1 MVSMDHQED
10 EMKRKSVIV
19 LAVLAV
25 VFMLFV
31 ASCATKAP
39 LRKGEVLLE
48 DKGSA
53 FGVKTP
59 KWVETAIIGGAK
71 DIEKLPDYKDYVVF
85 IAQFEAQNLQSA
97 QLLAER
103 MQAQTE
109 LASYLSTR
117 VKDAFKGA
125 NVADAD
131 SKNFGVYGER
141 FVASVAEATYSG
153 FRRDSDWWV
162 KVQTYT
168 PDNKPDKQL
177 FRVIQLWT
185 ISKEMLKKQF
195 DMMLVEM
202 AGTTP
207 PTPETQRAMDIVQ
220 NTVARDFFGSK

>member
-1 MVSMDHQED
+1 MEEM
-10 EMKRKSVIV
+10 MKRKSAFAMLLIAVMV
-19 LAVLAV
+19 LLLT
-25 VFMLFV
+25 F
-31 ASCATKAP
+31 SCATKAP

-48 DKGSA
+48 DKGTA

-59 KWVETAIIGGAK
+59 KWVELALIGGPRE
-71 DIEKLPDYKDYVVF
+71 IEKLPDYKNMMVVV
-85 IAQFEAQNLQSA
+85 AQFEAQNLQSA

-141 FVASVAEATYSG
+141 FVASVAEAKFTG
-153 FRRDSDWWV
+153 FRKDADWWV

-177 FRVIQLWT
+177 YRVIQLWT
-185 ISKEMLKKQF
+185 IDKDMLKKQF
-195 DMMLVEM
+195 DILLNQL
-202 AGTTP
+202 AGNTP
-207 PTPETQRAMDIVQ
+207 PTPETKRAMDLVQ
-220 NTVARDFFGSK
+220 GTVAKDFFGEGK

>member
-1 MVSMDHQED
+1 
-10 EMKRKSVIV
+10 MKKLTTVVILV
-19 LAVLAV
+19 IAVALCFSA
-25 VFMLFV
+25 
-31 ASCATKAP
+31 CAGKAP

-48 DKGSA
+48 DKGTA
-53 FGVKTP
+53 YGVKTP

-71 DIEKLPDYKDYVVF
+71 DIEKLADYKDFVVF

-141 FVASVAEATYSG
+141 FVASVAQASYSG

-168 PDNKPDKQL
+168 PDDKPDKQIY
-177 FRVIQLWT
+177 RVIQLWT
-185 ISKEMLKKQF
+185 ISKDMLQKQF
-195 DMMLVEM
+195 DMMLAVA
-202 AGTTP
+202 AGSTP
-207 PTPETQRAMDIVQ
+207 PTPETKRAMDMVQ
-220 NTVARDFFGSK
+220 NTVAKDFFSGK

>member
-1 MVSMDHQED
+1 
-10 EMKRKSVIV
+10 MKKFTSVLV
-19 LAVLAV
+19 LLLAIAT
-25 VFMLFV
+25 VFLV
-31 ASCATKAP
+31 ASCATKPP

-48 DKGSA
+48 DKGTA

-71 DIEKLPDYKDYVVF
+71 DVEKLPDYKDFVVF
-85 IAQFEAQNLQSA
+85 VAQFEAQNLQSA

-141 FVASVAEATYSG
+141 FVASVAEAKYSG

-177 FRVIQLWT
+177 YRVIQLWT
-185 ISKEMLKKQF
+185 MSKDMLKKQF
-195 DMMLVEM
+195 DMLFAQV
-202 AGTTP
+202 AGSTP
-207 PTPETQRAMDIVQ
+207 PTPETKRAMDLVQ
-220 NTVARDFFGSK
+220 NTVAADFFTGK

>member
-1 MVSMDHQED
+1 MKKFTSVMVLL
-10 EMKRKSVIV
+10 
-19 LAVLAV
+19 LAIAT
-25 VFMLFV
+25 VFLV
-31 ASCATKAP
+31 ASCATKPP

-48 DKGSA
+48 DKGTA

-59 KWVETAIIGGAK
+59 KWVETAIIGGSK
-71 DIEKLPDYKDYVVF
+71 DVEKLPDYKDFVVF
-85 IAQFEAQNLQSA
+85 VAQFEAQNLQSA

-141 FVASVAEATYSG
+141 FVASVAEAKYTG

-177 FRVIQLWT
+177 YRVIQLWT
-185 ISKEMLKKQF
+185 ISKDMLKKQF
-195 DMMLVEM
+195 DMMFAQV
-202 AGTTP
+202 AGSTP
-207 PTPETQRAMDIVQ
+207 PTPETKRAMDLVQ
-220 NTVARDFFGSK
+220 NTVAADFFTGK

>member
-1 MVSMDHQED
+1 M
-10 EMKRKSVIV
+10 EMKKFTSVMV
-19 LAVLAV
+19 LLLAIAT
-25 VFMLFV
+25 VFLV
-31 ASCATKAP
+31 ASCATKPP

-48 DKGSA
+48 DKGTA

-59 KWVETAIIGGAK
+59 KWVETAIIGGSK
-71 DIEKLPDYKDYVVF
+71 DVEKLPDYKDFVVF
-85 IAQFEAQNLQSA
+85 VAQFEAQNLQSA

-177 FRVIQLWT
+177 YRVIQLWT
-185 ISKEMLKKQF
+185 MSKDMLKKQF
-195 DMMLVEM
+195 DMMFAQV

-207 PTPETQRAMDIVQ
+207 PTPETKRAMDLVQ
-220 NTVARDFFGSK
+220 NTVAADFFTGK

>member
-1 MVSMDHQED
+1 MKKGSALVLMV
-10 EMKRKSVIV
+10 
-19 LAVLAV
+19 AVL
-25 VFMLFV
+25 MLALV
-31 ASCATKAP
+31 ASSCATKAP

-48 DKGSA
+48 DKGTA

-59 KWVETAIIGGAK
+59 RWVETAIIGGSK
-71 DIEKLPDYKDYVVF
+71 DVEKLADYKDFVVF

-141 FVASVAEATYSG
+141 FVASVSEAKYSG
-153 FRRDSDWWV
+153 FRRDTDWWV
-162 KVQTYT
+162 KVQTFT
-168 PDNKPDKQL
+168 PDNKPDKQMY
-177 FRVIQLWT
+177 RVIQLWT
-185 ISKEMLKKQF
+185 ISKDMLKKQF
-195 DMMLVEM
+195 DMMFVEL
-202 AGTTP
+202 AGSQP
-207 PTPETQRAMDIVQ
+207 PTPETKRAMDLVQ
-220 NTVARDFFGSK
+220 NTVATDFFSGK

>member
-1 MVSMDHQED
+1 MKKFTSVMVLL
-10 EMKRKSVIV
+10 
-19 LAVLAV
+19 LAIAT
-25 VFMLFV
+25 VFLV
-31 ASCATKAP
+31 ASCATKPP

-48 DKGSA
+48 DKGTA

-59 KWVETAIIGGAK
+59 KWVETAIIGGSK
-71 DIEKLPDYKDYVVF
+71 DVEKLPDYKDFVVF
-85 IAQFEAQNLQSA
+85 VAQFEAQNLQSA

-141 FVASVAEATYSG
+141 FVASVAEAKYTG

-177 FRVIQLWT
+177 YRVIQLWT
-185 ISKEMLKKQF
+185 ISKDMLQKQF
-195 DMMLVEM
+195 DMMFAQV
-202 AGTTP
+202 AGSTP
-207 PTPETQRAMDIVQ
+207 PTPETKRAMELVQ
-220 NTVARDFFGSK
+220 NTVASDFFTGK